1 MILEQKLWYSQDAME
16 RVSTYLAVQTYEPD
30 NNGNEAFFCMSDSS
44 GVLLIAMEGHLHL
57 ETTVFALNKTAYC

>member
-1 MILEQKLWYSQDAME
+1 ME

-44 GVLLIAMEGHLHL
+44 GVLIAMEGHLNS
-57 ETTVFALNKTAYC
+57 ETTVFA